1 MMDWFLLYTTRN
13 YTEANIIKGRLEENS
28 IEVVLLNKQSST
40 YINLGEIELYVP
52 VHLKDIARHLMDN
65 ALMN

>member
-1 MMDWFLLYTTRN
+1 MNWFLLYTTRN
-13 YTEANIIKGRLEENS
+13 FAEANIIKGRLEENS
-28 IEVVLLNKQSST
+28 IEVMLLNKQSST

-52 VHLKDIARHLMDN
+52 VHLKDIARHLVDN

>member
-1 MMDWFLLYTTRN
+1 MDWFLLHTTRN
-13 YTEANIIKGRLEENS
+13 FTEASIIKGRLEENS
-28 IEVVLLNKQSST
+28 IEVVLLNKQSSS
-40 YINLGEIELYVP
+40 YINLGEIEVYVP